1 MKLSDDNL
9 EILQT
14 RRAAVAFY
22 KVIVFKA
29 LSLLLFCRY
38 QGTLFKVIRT
48 LSFCL
53 ITIRC
58 RELPALKWDEVGPP
72 SIPSPLTSL
81 NILVSQGKLAG
92 LDKPDTAIPS

>member
-58 RELPALKWDEVGPP
+58 RELPALKWDEVGPHLSRAP
-72 SIPSPLTSL
+72 
-81 NILVSQGKLAG
+81 
-92 LDKPDTAIPS
+92 